1 MTTPTVDC
9 NVPAFDPQK
18 PEADM
23 RDIRDIHDLEEVK
36 ERISET
42 LDDAWELPEAER
54 KKVCVCVC
62 VYLRVCVRV
71 CAFVCMCVLAY
82 LRDGCTFNIK
92 YDMCTN

>member
-54 KKVCVCVC
+54 KKVCV
-62 VYLRVCVRV
+62 RVRVFTCVRV
-71 CAFVCMCVLAY
+71 CACACVCVRMYVRACVFA
-82 LRDGCTFNIK
+82 
-92 YDMCTN
+92 